1 MVEVNLWSGLRA
13 HADGQDKVEVEAKN
27 VGEVLSGL
35 VAKHPGLGP
44 IIDAGVSV
52 SVDGRVIASSLTY
65 PVSDDSEVWLMQQLK
80 GG

>member
-13 HADGQDKVEVEAKN
+13 LADGKASVEVEAKT

-35 VAKHPGLGP
+35 VAAHPGLHDA
-44 IIDAGVSV
+44 IEAGVSV
-52 SVDGRVIASSLTY
+52 SVDGRIIVSGLSE
-65 PVSDDSEVWLMQQLK
+65 PVKPDSEVYLMQRLK

>member
-13 HADGQDKVEVEAKN
+13 FADGHETVIVEARN

-35 VAKHPGLGP
+35 AEAYPGLAE
-44 IIDAGVSV
+44 IIEEGVSV
-52 SVDGRVIASSLTY
+52 SVDGRIIADSLIE
-65 PVSDDSEVWLMQQLK
+65 PVQPDSEVWLLRRLS